1 MKWCT
6 VFFFIFLVCD
16 MLDIKLILDQ
26 VDKVRESILKRGAK
40 ANLEGLLTLVESRKR
55 LLLDIEQ
62 KRAAA
67 NQIAKKI
74 PQVDAAERPA
84 LIQEGKR
91 LNQEVSAL
99 EESWREVDAAYQEAL
114 LTIPNLLAEDTP
126 LGVDDT
132 ENLVLRTVGVPRV
145 FDFEPKDHLELGQ
158 SLDLIDFENG
168 AKVAASK
175 FYFLKN
181 EAVLLEFALKAFA
194 MNIAAARGY
203 VPLITPD
210 LVKKSILLGAG
221 FTPRGEESNIYHLE
235 DLDLSLIATAEI
247 PVGGMHADE
256 ILDEQV
262 LPLKYVAE
270 SHCFRR
276 EAGSGGR
283 ESKGLYR
290 VHQFS
295 KIELFQITKPEAA
308 EAALEEILAIEETIY
323 QQLGLPYRVVRICA
337 GDLGAVAYKK
347 YDIEVWMPGRESEEK
362 YGEVTSASN
371 CTDFQ
376 SRRLNI
382 RYRTED
388 NKKIFPYTL
397 NGTAIALS
405 RTLVAILENYQQKDG
420 SVMIPEV
427 LRPYLGGKDYIR
439 SSSHS

>member
-1 MKWCT
+1 
-6 VFFFIFLVCD
+6 
-16 MLDIKLILDQ
+16 MLDIKLILD
-26 VDKVRESILKRGAK
+26 DIEKVRDSIAKRGAK
-40 ANLEGLLTLVESRKR
+40 ANLDGLLEAVESRKA
-55 LLLDIEQ
+55 LLLEIEQ

-74 PQVDAAERPA
+74 PQVDVADRPA

-91 LNQEVSAL
+91 LNQEVSGL
-99 EESWREVDAAYQEAL
+99 EEKWREVDTIYQEAL
-114 LTIPNLLAEDTP
+114 LTIPNFLAEDTP
-126 LGVDDT
+126 LGADDT
-132 ENLVLRTVGVPRV
+132 ENLVLRTVGEPRV
-145 FDFEPKDHLELGQ
+145 FDFEPKDHLELGRD
-158 SLDLIDFENG
+158 LDLIDFENG

-181 EAVLLEFALKAFA
+181 DAVWLEFALKAFA
-194 MNIAAARGY
+194 MKIAASYGY
-203 VPLITPD
+203 TPLITPD

-221 FTPRGEESNIYHLE
+221 FTPRGEESNIYNLE
-235 DLDLSLIATAEI
+235 ELDLSLIATAEI

-295 KIELFQITKPEAA
+295 KIELFQITKPEEA
-308 EAALEEILAIEETIY
+308 EAALQDILAVEEKIY
-323 QQLGLPYRVVRICA
+323 QELGLPYRVVRICA

-347 YDIEVWMPGRESEEK
+347 YDIEAWMPGRESSEK

-376 SRRLNI
+376 SRRFNI

-397 NGTAIALS
+397 NGTAVALS
-405 RTLVAILENYQQKDG
+405 RTLIAILENYQQKDG
-420 SVMIPEV
+420 RILVPEA
-427 LRPYLGGKDYIR
+427 LRPYIGKEYIG
-439 SSSHS
+439 